1 MAAWIDKAPSSQAGL
16 VQRTRMVLV
25 ALTLAIGVS
34 FLAGS
39 AWLYPT
45 RFAPWN
51 SIGRPIESV
60 HVPDSVHALTK
71 RDVPVEGAS
80 PLSVDAYN
88 ALRIVQWASFADMPG
103 PVGNLCHKCKLC
115 LPDPLFNDVWGGRL
129 NFSAASEYSFD

>member
-1 MAAWIDKAPSSQAGL
+1 
-16 VQRTRMVLV
+16 MVLV

-51 SIGRPIESV
+51 NMGRPIESV

-71 RDVPVEGAS
+71 RDVPVERRFSFERGCVQRLAHRSVGA
-80 PLSVDAYN
+80 
-88 ALRIVQWASFADMPG
+88 FADMPG